1 MNLEELPTAYDAQAA
16 EARWYDEW
24 ERRGYFGA
32 AAGSERPPYCIVLP
46 PPNVTGALHIGH
58 AFQQLLQDIV
68 IFTFFADATVGS
80 VASLVDRENLVRKIH
95 FPRMVVP
102 LSVVLTAYFNFL
114 LNLLVVIVFALAS
127 GVEPRIS
134 WLELPLLLVFLGLFV
149 IGIAMLLSSLYVR
162 FRDVQPIWDVVA
174 QALFYASPVIY
185 VIEKIPQPA
194 WKHIVMCNP
203 DRLDLVTITP
213 DCSTSPW

>member
-1 MNLEELPTAYDAQAA
+1 M
-16 EARWYDEW
+16 
-24 ERRGYFGA
+24 
-32 AAGSERPPYCIVLP
+32 
-46 PPNVTGALHIGH
+46 
-58 AFQQLLQDIV
+58 
-68 IFTFFADATVGS
+68 GS

-203 DRLDLVTITP
+203 VATVLTFGGRLATNLQTGARAGSYYKTFWAVRDAPVRPTLTLVATRLGTNDPQVTFTGRPSTP
-213 DCSTSPW
+213 DDSATTRSYTVDARWRSAATRPSAA